1 MKKEYVFTLQLTPK
15 VNVTFNY
22 KWYFIWPQSH
32 MDYPDLFD
40 QIVTK
45 SNVK

>member
-1 MKKEYVFTLQLTPK
+1 MKKEYAVTLQLTPK
-15 VNVTFNY
+15 GDVTFTFTR
-22 KWYFIWPQSH
+22 YFIWPQSH

-40 QIVTK
+40 QIVTY